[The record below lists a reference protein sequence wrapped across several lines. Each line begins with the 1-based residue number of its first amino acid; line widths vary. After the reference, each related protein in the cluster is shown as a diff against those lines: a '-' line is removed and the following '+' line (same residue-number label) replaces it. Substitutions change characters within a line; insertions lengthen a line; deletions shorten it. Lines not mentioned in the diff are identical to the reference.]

1 MKDLPFAVIEA
12 TIFNAVAST
21 VNLFGSE
28 RQLRVLSNFFSVMI
42 MSISLVSACRTDAE
56 GIVCLQERRL
66 SAQTSED
73 IIMGFHEDSRT
84 CSVGSAINTKGFQ
97 TSPSPG
103 SLK

>member
-12 TIFNAVAST
+12 TIFNVVAST
-21 VNLFGSE
+21 VSLFGSE